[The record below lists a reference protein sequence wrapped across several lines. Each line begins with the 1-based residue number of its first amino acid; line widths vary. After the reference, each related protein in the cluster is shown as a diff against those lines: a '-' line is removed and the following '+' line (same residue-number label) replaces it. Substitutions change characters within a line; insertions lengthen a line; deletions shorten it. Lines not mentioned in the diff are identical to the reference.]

1 MRIVFMGTPDFA
13 AASLKK
19 LIDKKYDIIGVVT
32 QPDKQVGRGKKIV
45 FSPVKQVAIENNLPV
60 YQPIKAK
67 EESFVNEIKE
77 LNPDVIVVVAYG
89 QILSKEF
96 LEIPKQGCINVHVSL
111 LPKYRGAAP
120 IEWTIINGETESG
133 VTTMYMAKG
142 LDTGDMIEKTV
153 VPIADTDT
161 GVTLHD
167 KLADAG
173 AELIL
178 STLSK
183 LEDHTAIRTPQDDSL
198 SCYASMLK
206 KEMGELDFT
215 KDAASLE
222 RLIRGLQPWP
232 VAYTKMNQKTVRI
245 YEASVCEQPEEALED
260 GTQIVPGMIVRVT
273 KKNFTVACGNGA
285 LMIRKLQ
292 PEGKKPMD
300 CAAFLAGNK
309 LKTGQMIYE

>member
-1 MRIVFMGTPDFA
+1 MNIIYMGTPEFA
-13 AASLKK
+13 VKPLQAIVDAGHKVLACF
-19 LIDKKYDIIGVVT
+19 T
-32 QPDKQVGRGKKIV
+32 QPDKPKGRGKTL
-45 FSPVKQVAIENNLPV
+45 VKKKALSLDIPV
-60 YQPIKAK
+60 YQPVKLR
-67 EESFVNEIKE
+67 EEENVQIIRDYQ
-77 LNPDVIVVVAYG
+77 PDAIVVAAYG
-89 QILSKEF
+89 QILPESI
-96 LEIPKQGCINVHVSL
+96 LNIPQYGCINIHASL

-183 LEDHTAIRTPQDDSL
+183 LENHTAIRTPQDDSL

-232 VAYTKMNQKTVRI
+232 VAYTKMNRKTVRI